1 MKSLK
6 NQTKTI
12 DELENGILAGNR
24 VVLAQAITL
33 IESHLTS
40 DKQVAE
46 VLIQRILPKTGK
58 ATRIGIT
65 GAPGVGKSTFIE
77 VLGKYLTSIHK
88 KIAVLAIDPSSK
100 KTKGSILGDKTRM
113 DELSKDPLAF
123 IRPSASSGSLGGV
136 TNSTQETILLCEAAG
151 FDVIIIE
158 TVGVGQSETTVR
170 EMTDFFLLL
179 MLAGAGDELQG
190 IKKGIIEMADAMVI
204 TKADGENVK
213 YARQAQVEFE
223 HAMHL
228 SSATDSKWVQRVL
241 ISSALTN
248 MGIDDVWNTIE
259 QYIILTKG
267 NGFFNQQRNKQEI
280 LSFHRNIDEIIKQSI
295 ADKSKTFLTDL
306 ENKIKAKQLSPR
318 QAARLMLDK
327 TLS

>member
-318 QAARLMLDK
+318 QAARLVLDK